1 MDVRQEL
8 LRRFAAP
15 LPEYYTRRIVVFE
28 DDQGGFAA
36 DVEQMELPGVRILV
50 MREDEWFT
58 LRRQIESD
66 YAAED
71 ILLYCPKTFARW
83 QDNWLADV
91 FKYSEIFRADYWSLL
106 FEELHIADGV
116 DMRRYARKVGR
127 FFASRDRVA
136 KLGALGKDYR
146 SEQELEIGVMS
157 VLCGLKSASLSGVLG
172 AAVLGAHEEENE
184 KLKAIE
190 KFCGADAFWLLA
202 EKAIGYT
209 GNRDAAELACY
220 LLTSA
225 ALLNAPEDAFA
236 GLPGAAARTAFCTR
250 LQSRSS
256 SSSASP
262 ATMGAG
268 GGGVCSTAA
277 GQAARSRG
285 HRLSSGT
292 AVRVSGSSLRPSSA
306 SSLWLSASSRR
317 PSWAMA
323 AAASRCSA
331 GSVCIVA
338 RISA

>member
-15 LPEYYTRRIVVFE
+15 LPEYYTRRIVVFR
-28 DDQGGFAA
+28 DDRGGFAA
-36 DVEQMELPGVRILV
+36 DVEQMELPDVRILI
-50 MREDEWFT
+50 MRENEWFT

-91 FKYSEIFRADYWSLL
+91 FKYSEEFRADYWSLL

-236 GLPGAAARTAFCTR
+236 GLPGAAAYA
-250 LQSRSS
+250 Q
-256 SSSASP
+256 
-262 ATMGAG
+262 
-268 GGGVCSTAA
+268 
-277 GQAARSRG
+277 QAYA
-285 HRLSSGT
+285 L
-292 AVRVSGSSLRPSSA
+292 VSK
-306 SSLWLSASSRR
+306 WLH
-317 PSWAMA
+317 
-323 AAASRCSA
+323 
-331 GSVCIVA
+331 
-338 RISA
+338 